1 MCPLAHISF
10 VFTFFFVIYVTI
22 NLAPPRDIQLTL
34 LLLYILFC
42 MKYRVSYL
50 LHGYRHFVSIVNF
63 LFSINKAT
71 DDFSRSSAHFWSDE
85 SAS

>member
-42 MKYRVSYL
+42 MKYL
-50 LHGYRHFVSIVNF
+50 LHGYRHFVFINF
-63 LFSINKAT
+63 LFSINEAT